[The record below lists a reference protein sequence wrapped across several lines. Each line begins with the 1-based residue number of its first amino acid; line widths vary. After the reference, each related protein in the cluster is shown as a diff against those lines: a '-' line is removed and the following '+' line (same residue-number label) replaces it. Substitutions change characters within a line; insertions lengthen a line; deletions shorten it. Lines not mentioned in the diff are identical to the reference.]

1 GNHTQIK
8 FILLGITDRPSAQAP
23 LFVFFLL
30 IYIVTLLGNIGIIT
44 LVWVSPSLH
53 TPMYFFL
60 THLAFIDICYSTVI
74 SPRMLADL

>member
-1 GNHTQIK
+1 TK
-8 FILLGITDRPSAQAP
+8 FILLGITDSPSAQSP

-30 IYIVTLLGNIGIIT
+30 IYIVTLVGNVGIIT
-44 LVWVSPSLH
+44 LVRVSPSLH